1 MQKIINLDF
10 NITHK
15 KELRINQRND
25 TNVIT
30 NQKQT
35 HREGNYDSQGEGWRE
50 GRVRKFGMDMYTLLY
65 LKWITSKDLL
75 LDRELFFMFCGSL
88 DGRGVQG
95 RMDTC
100 ICLAESLCWAPE
112 NITALLMSYACL
124 HVFSCVQLFATP
136 WTVAPPASSVHGRTG
151 VGCNFLLQFISYT
164 PI

>member
-1 MQKIINLDF
+1 VQKIINLDF

-35 HREGNYDSQGEGWRE
+35 HREGNYDSQGEGWKE
-50 GRVRKFGMDMYTLLY
+50 GRVRKFGTDMYTLLY

-75 LDRELFFMFCGSL
+75 LDRELFLMFCGSL

-100 ICLAESLCWAPE
+100 ICIAESLC
-112 NITALLMSYACL
+112 
-124 HVFSCVQLFATP
+124 
-136 WTVAPPASSVHGRTG
+136 
-151 VGCNFLLQFISYT
+151 
-164 PI
+164 